1 MIPRQWY
8 VFLGLFIL
16 GISIVVTIIGILIFN
31 YFLTPKTQN
40 EDIKLINQKLDRLFG
55 AWTPE

>member
-1 MIPRQWY
+1 MLLVPNWY
-8 VFLGLFIL
+8 LLGLFVL

-40 EDIKLINQKLDRLFG
+40 EDIKNINQKLDRLFG
-55 AWTPE
+55 AWTP